1 MGVMQWI
8 FVSKKKSKHNNEA
21 HNDDDKIRAAYPKG
35 LHKLRVWPTIVTP
48 NIIPLTTGLN
58 YKYHSPKYWTKL

>member
-1 MGVMQWI
+1 
-8 FVSKKKSKHNNEA
+8 VSKKKSKHNNEA

-58 YKYHSPKYWTKL
+58 YKYHSPKYWI